1 MLAAGACC
9 RCAKRRARQW
19 MRHTIQDP
27 DMMKVV
33 GGLFNSDKMLTWQ
46 LQVGLQPFLVHSS
59 QKCWLFGMMTLSLRE
74 KQ

>member
-1 MLAAGACC
+1 
-9 RCAKRRARQW
+9 
-19 MRHTIQDP
+19 
-27 DMMKVV
+27 MMKVV